1 MRDTVPVKK
10 AAILGGG
17 VIGSG
22 WLARLIENGIEC
34 AVFDPA
40 PEAPSRIAPVLENAD
55 RAMATLLDA
64 PRLAKG
70 AWSMAGSIADAVAGA
85 DLVVEAVPERLEIKH
100 AAYREIEAA
109 NESAIIASSTSG
121 FRPSVLQEGMTHPG
135 RLIVA
140 HPFNPVYL
148 LPLVE
153 VVGGVATDPAVI
165 ERAITLYT
173 SLGMKPLHLKVEID
187 AFVADRLMEA
197 LWREALWLVKDGVAT
212 TTEIDDAIRYGCGLR
227 WAQMGTFQTFHI
239 AGGEKGMRHFMEQFG
254 PALAWPWTKLTDVP
268 EMTPELID
276 RIAEQSDEQ
285 AQGRSPRDLERI
297 RDDNLVAI
305 LQALRAQRWGAGNT
319 LCEHEERLRSIDGA
333 SVAAKGGIG

>member
-1 MRDTVPVKK
+1 MNGLPAR

-22 WLARLIENGIEC
+22 WLARLIDNGVDC

-40 PEAPSRIAPVLENAD
+40 PDAAAKIAPVLENAA
-55 RAMATLLDA
+55 RAADALIDA
-64 PRLAKG
+64 PRPARG
-70 AWSMAGSIADAVAGA
+70 AWSMVASVAEAVDGA
-85 DLVVEAVPERLEIKH
+85 DLIVEAVPERLETKH
-100 AAYREIEAA
+100 AVYREIEAA
-109 NESAIIASSTSG
+109 NTDGIIASSTSG
-121 FRPSVLQEGMTHPG
+121 FRPTVLQEGMSCPE

-153 VVGGVATDPAVI
+153 VVGGKATDPAVI
-165 ERAITLYT
+165 DRAMGLYAA
-173 SLGMKPLHLKVEID
+173 LGMKPLHLKVEID

-212 TTEIDDAIRYGCGLR
+212 TEEIDDAIRYGCGLR

-239 AGGEKGMRHFMEQFG
+239 AGGEQGMRHFMAQFG

-268 EMTPELID
+268 EMTPELVD
-276 RIAEQSDEQ
+276 RIAEQSDAQ
-285 AQGRSPRDLERI
+285 AGGRTPRDLERL

-305 LQALRAQRWGAGNT
+305 LKALRTNGWGAGET
-319 LCEHEERLRSIDGA
+319 LAGYEARLRERSAGE
-333 SVAAKGGIG
+333 